1 VEVRRL
7 RVQRIIVNAQRG
19 LLAAAMRCRH
29 LHVTALVLHHATAG
43 PLVGAHCSIGNH
55 TGHCRGYA

>member
-1 VEVRRL
+1 VEVPRL
-7 RVQRIIVNAQRG
+7 RVQRIIVNTGRG

-29 LHVTALVLHHATAG
+29 LQLTALILHHATAG

-55 TGHCRGYA
+55 TGHCRGHA